1 MGKVSKRLQN
11 QIDLHVAVWLCSAAL
26 CLKSLNYLLTTSAP
40 ECGALVRDKHLL
52 VDWGKLTWSD
62 PVLKRKKKNY
72 LKKKKE
78 KYLLQAYSFGVCCF
92 VFGFFP
98 FFFFL
103 LVYGHWKNICSLV
116 VFCYTFFFSSLVT
129 YGKWTWLENYYF
141 WCCFLSSLMIQWW
154 QWQTASQHCWKTFLV
169 VFEGKVKYFLSEYEV
184 RNKVIWANWPNNG
197 KCIYYNMSNLMKSNN
212 YSM

>member
-40 ECGALVRDKHLL
+40 EGGALVRNKHVL
-52 VDWGKLTWSD
+52 VDSGKLTWSD
-62 PVLKRKKKNY
+62 PDLKRKKKITWR
-72 LKKKKE
+72 KKE
-78 KYLLQAYSFGVCCF
+78 SICSRLIVLVCF
-92 VFGFFP
+92 VLFLFFP
-98 FFFFL
+98 FFFSSGLWSLEKHMFSGCFL
-103 LVYGHWKNICSLV
+103 LY
-116 VFCYTFFFSSLVT
+116 FFFFSSVVT

-197 KCIYYNMSNLMKSNN
+197 KCTYYNNMSNLMKSNN